1 MAQMTASFI
10 AQVLANAHPPDRW
23 IFVTELSTMTGVVQA
38 TQRWDALGGLRR
50 IDAFAM
56 ALWPSLRYQRVAY
69 EIKVSRADWLK
80 ELDAPTKMAQGY
92 FLSDQFV
99 FALAEGV
106 YREEDFCNTFSLFH
120 CGIYEISPD
129 GTLTI
134 HRRPR
139 RSEPAWPMPETFI
152 ASLLRRV
159 RQMALKK
166 ASDALSEMEM
176 IRYAAQMPAGYEP
189 GLGSWIRELSRLRG
203 TPGKEAANDRSE

>member
-1 MAQMTASFI
+1 
-10 AQVLANAHPPDRW
+10 
-23 IFVTELSTMTGVVQA
+23 MTGIVQA

-56 ALWPSLRYQRVAY
+56 ALWPSLGYQRVAY

-106 YREEDFCNTFSLFH
+106 YHADDFRRTHQLFH
-120 CGIYEISPD
+120 CGIYEVSSD
-129 GTLTI
+129 GKI
-134 HRRPR
+134 KKHRRPR
-139 RSEPAWPMPETFI
+139 RSEAAWPMPETFI

-159 RQMALKK
+159 SQMALKK
-166 ASDALSEMEM
+166 ATDALAEIETV
-176 IRYAAQMPAGYEP
+176 RYAAQMPPQYEH
-189 GLGSWIRELSRLRG
+189 GLGSWIRELANLA
-203 TPGKEAANDRSE
+203 TKETVNANTD